1 MFKTQVDQNLLY
13 MGRANIIRSNY
24 FFEVNNANLTTVTI
38 MSCFRD
44 MQEEMNDIGKT

>member
-13 MGRANIIRSNY
+13 MGRANKKQL